1 MYEFV
6 VYIICKG
13 LYSSCIQYLIHST
26 HFSHAILVGCERQNY
41 SKRKRCKTR
50 RVRRRI
56 RTNIRMRWRW
66 SRTLLNSQLF
76 SCPVQLIDSK
86 LHCVIEQHDQTIS
99 SYCFYLTTSPFSFFF
114 CLFVFFH
121 ALQLNV
127 YIFSVRFLRRTSFH
141 CNSSKNWSNYTQ
153 ITSPLM
159 NRTVRPHTHI
169 KRIRLHKQKRRA
181 KETCRSKL

>member
-1 MYEFV
+1 MWPKINYIEVTEEEYQSSDNSCIYMYEFV

-114 CLFVFFH
+114 VSLSSSTPFSSMCTFFLFAFSD
-121 ALQLNV
+121 ALHFIATRVKIGQIILK
-127 YIFSVRFLRRTSFH
+127 LRV
-141 CNSSKNWSNYTQ
+141 
-153 ITSPLM
+153 P
-159 NRTVRPHTHI
+159 
-169 KRIRLHKQKRRA
+169 
-181 KETCRSKL
+181 